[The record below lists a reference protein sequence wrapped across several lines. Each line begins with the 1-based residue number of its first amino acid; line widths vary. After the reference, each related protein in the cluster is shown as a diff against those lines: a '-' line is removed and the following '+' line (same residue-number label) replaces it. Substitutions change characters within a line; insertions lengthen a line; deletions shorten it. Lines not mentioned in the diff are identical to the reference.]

1 MKALPLSDPP
11 GKEACLLFLF
21 FFKEKN
27 IISELILSRIGPKG

>member
-11 GKEACLLFLF
+11 GKEAYF
-21 FFKEKN
+21 FFKERN